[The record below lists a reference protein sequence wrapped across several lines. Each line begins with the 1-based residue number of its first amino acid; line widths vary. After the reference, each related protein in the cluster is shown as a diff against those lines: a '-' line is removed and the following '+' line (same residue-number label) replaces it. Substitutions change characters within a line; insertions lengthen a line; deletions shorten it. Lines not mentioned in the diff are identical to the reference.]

1 MKQILIKMKNQILVL
16 AAIALLSS
24 CGKPESESNDNSQN
38 TKTLAESKTDLIV
51 AVGKVE
57 PENEIV
63 KLSAQSGGIV
73 TSVLKRDG
81 DKISQGELLVQLDD
95 DIEQSKIN
103 EIRMQIQSQR
113 NQIEIEQSQLK
124 EAEINLS
131 NKKALFSKNKRLV
144 ETGAETQQ
152 SLDDLAIEIKVLE
165 VSLDRLKA
173 KIQFATNN
181 LNELNAQLKTAETEA
196 EKKLF
201 KAPDNGLLL
210 DITVS
215 KGESVS
221 QYSTYAEFAPQGNL
235 IVRAEVDELFS
246 SQVKVGQ
253 KVDIVFTGSD
263 RVIATGEVFLV
274 SPYLKKKSL
283 FSEKANDQED
293 RRVREIRI
301 RIKDS
306 SNLVINSK
314 VECKIKL

>member
-1 MKQILIKMKNQILVL
+1 MKNQILVL
-16 AAIALLSS
+16 AAIAILSS
-24 CGKPESESNDNSQN
+24 CGKPESETNDNSQN
-38 TKTLAESKTDLIV
+38 TKTLAENKADLIV

-73 TSVLKRDG
+73 KSVIKKDG

-95 DIEQSKIN
+95 DVEQSKIN

-113 NQIEIEQSQLK
+113 NQIEIEQSQLQ

-131 NKKALFSKNKRLV
+131 NKRALFSKNKRLV

-152 SLDDLAIEIKVLE
+152 GLDDLATEIKILE
-165 VSLDRLKA
+165 VSLERLKA
-173 KIQFATNN
+173 KVQLAINK
-181 LNELNAQLKTAETEA
+181 LNELYAQLKTAETEA
-196 EKKLF
+196 EKKRF
-201 KAPDNGLLL
+201 KAPDNGMLL
-210 DITVS
+210 DIIVS

-221 QYSTYAEFAPQGNL
+221 QYTTFAEFAPQGNL

-253 KVDIVFTGSD
+253 KVEIVYTGSD
-263 RVIATGEVFLV
+263 SVIATGEVFMV

-306 SNLVINSK
+306 SSLVINSK